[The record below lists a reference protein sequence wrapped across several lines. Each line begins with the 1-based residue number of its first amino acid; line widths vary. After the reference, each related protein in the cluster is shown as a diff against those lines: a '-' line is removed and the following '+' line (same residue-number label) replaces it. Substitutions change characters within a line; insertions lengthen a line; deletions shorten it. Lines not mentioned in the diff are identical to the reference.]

1 MAGRLVTIEG
11 LDGAGKTTLAA
22 GLVSALAARGV
33 EAVLLREPGG
43 VALSERIRAL
53 VKDPALRVGGAAE
66 ALLYAAARAQLV
78 EERVRPL
85 LDDGSWVLL
94 DRFVD
99 SSLAYQ
105 GAARG
110 LGVDRVRELNR
121 FATGGLV
128 PDRTLLLALDPA
140 VGRARLAGR
149 GEEPDRLEAEDAAF
163 FARVA
168 AAYADLAR
176 EEPERIRVHRRRRR
190 RARGAV
196 RRARGARGPPGLAYG
211 RSGRV
216 ADHELH
222 GQDPVARPLAL
233 QPRVEQLERRRA
245 EALRVGRDGR
255 ERRERQARQIEVVE
269 ADDGQLTRDV
279 DALGLRGREHA
290 RRDDVVVAED
300 GSRVGRGVAS
310 HSRAASIVALAVNRV
325 STTTCSSGSSPLARR
340 CSRQRTWR
348 RSNVSPRIA
357 ERSSPIRRCP
367 SSCRC
372 ASASSVPDS
381 TSRRTFGSPS
391 ASDSTTTTG
400 GAPGS
405 RSEAGGSAAKNTKPS
420 IAPCWSV
427 SMAVSPRVP

>member
-85 LDDGSWVLL
+85 LGEGSWVLL

-121 FATGGLV
+121 FATGRLV
-128 PDRTLLLALDPA
+128 PARTLLLALAPA
-140 VGRARLAGR
+140 AGRARLAGQ

-176 EEPERIRVHRRRRR
+176 DEPDRIRVID
-190 RARGAV
+190 AGGAEPEV
-196 RRARGARGPPGLAYG
+196 LA
-211 RSGRV
+211 
-216 ADHELH
+216 A
-222 GQDPVARPLAL
+222 
-233 QPRVEQLERRRA
+233 
-245 EALRVGRDGR
+245 
-255 ERRERQARQIEVVE
+255 
-269 ADDGQLTRDV
+269 
-279 DALGLRGREHA
+279 
-290 RRDDVVVAED
+290 
-300 GSRVGRGVAS
+300 
-310 HSRAASIVALAVNRV
+310 ALAALEDLL
-325 STTTCSSGSSPLARR
+325 T
-340 CSRQRTWR
+340 
-348 RSNVSPRIA
+348 
-357 ERSSPIRRCP
+357 
-367 SSCRC
+367 
-372 ASASSVPDS
+372 
-381 TSRRTFGSPS
+381 
-391 ASDSTTTTG
+391 
-400 GAPGS
+400 
-405 RSEAGGSAAKNTKPS
+405 
-420 IAPCWSV
+420 
-427 SMAVSPRVP
+427 